1 MRKELNNDLQK
12 GSGAMFEE
20 IIMQQDRVRE
30 LGTQVYEMVRDC
42 RQRFQVID
50 KFDVKFS
57 KIDKGN
63 DDVKEQIIELKKQVD
78 DLKNNTK
85 ETDRNMAKFIPL

>member
-1 MRKELNNDLQK
+1 
-12 GSGAMFEE
+12 
-20 IIMQQDRVRE
+20 
-30 LGTQVYEMVRDC
+30 
-42 RQRFQVID
+42 VID

-57 KIDKGN
+57 KIEKGN